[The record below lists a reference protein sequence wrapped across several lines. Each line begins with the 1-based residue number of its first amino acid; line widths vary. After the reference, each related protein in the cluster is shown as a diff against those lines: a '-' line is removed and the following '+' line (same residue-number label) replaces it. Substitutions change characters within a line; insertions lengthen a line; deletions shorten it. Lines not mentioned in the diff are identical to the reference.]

1 MSGKMFFQIIL
12 LIIIGG
18 LIACAMKVGM
28 KYVKCAYYRAS
39 DSKCVCCGQPSKDKG
54 KMAHM
59 GMTRQASKQEVKAAA
74 GQ

>member
-28 KYVKCAYYRAS
+28 KYVKCTYYKAS
-39 DSKCVCCGQPSKDKG
+39 DGKCVCCGQPSKGKG
-54 KMAHM
+54 KMAHKD
-59 GMTRQASKQEVKAAA
+59 MTRQAPKQEVKAAA
-74 GQ
+74 VQ